1 MNAVAELSPLVGV
14 KAACETLGVPRA
26 TYYRALSPKNS
37 HPASQ
42 AEQAEPNKPRKR
54 APRALSDTERDHIL
68 TLVNSERFADYSP
81 REIYATLLDEGVYLC
96 SWPTLYRL
104 LREKGQL
111 HRRRDRPHRPY
122 QRPELLAKAPR
133 QLWSWDITKLKGP
146 QTWTYFYLYVI
157 LDVFSRYVVGWMIA
171 PRESAELAETL
182 IGETCHREQ
191 IGSEQLTIHA
201 DRGSSM
207 RSKCVSQL
215 LVDLGVTRTHSRPHV
230 SNDNPFSEA
239 QFKTAKYHPSTPERF
254 GSLEDARAWARR
266 FFEWYN
272 HEHHH
277 SGLGLLTPAALHEGR
292 AEQVLLARQQV
303 LTTAYQAHP
312 ERFVRGLPQPQRPP
326 DAVWINPPQSP
337 EPDHN
342 TFSPPAERS
351 SPHLPGSAALSRGF
365 TAERPLDRASGPGYA
380 GAERPLVG
388 ENPVNA
394 P

>member
-1 MNAVAELSPLVGV
+1 MAAVDELSPIVGV
-14 KAACETLGVPRA
+14 QAACDQLGVPRA
-26 TYYRALSPKNS
+26 SYYRALSP
-37 HPASQ
+37 PQAQ
-42 AEQAEPNKPRKR
+42 AADDAEQPQPDR
-54 APRALSDTERDHIL
+54 AANRSPRALSDAEREHIL
-68 TLVNSERFADYSP
+68 TLVNSERFADLSP
-81 REIYATLLDEGVYLC
+81 REIYATLLDEGSYVC
-96 SWPTLYRL
+96 SWPTIYRL
-104 LREKGQL
+104 LRQQGQTT
-111 HRRRDRPHRPY
+111 RRRDRPHRPY

-171 PRESAELAETL
+171 PGESAELAEML
-182 IGETCHREQ
+182 IGETCRREQ
-191 IGSEQLTIHA
+191 IGREQLTLHA

-215 LVDLGVTRTHSRPHV
+215 LVDLGVARTHSRPHV

-254 GSLEDARAWARR
+254 GSLEDARGWASS

-277 SGLGLLTPAALHEGR
+277 TSLGLLTPATVHDGR
-292 AEQVLLARQQV
+292 AEEVLRTRKQVLAA
-303 LTTAYQAHP
+303 AYHLHP
-312 ERFVRGLPQPQRPP
+312 ERFVRGQPQPQRPP
-326 DAVWINPPQSP
+326 EAVWINPPQSP
-337 EPDHN
+337 ESDHN

-351 SPHLPGSAALSRGF
+351 SPPKPGSAALSRGF

-380 GAERPLVG
+380 GAERPMVG
-388 ENPVNA
+388 ENPVDA